1 MPIPFLRPTPC
12 RLSGLAD
19 GLREIED
26 SGTFSNFGPV
36 NARFEA
42 RLLAERFD
50 GTGSVLTVNNA
61 TIGLMMAIRAAIGPT
76 TDATR
81 RYAVMP
87 SFTFAA
93 TAHAALW
100 CGLTPLFC
108 DIDPATWMPCL
119 RSLERLLH
127 LYRDQIAVM
136 VPCATFGANL
146 DLSDYARLSSQ
157 WGIPVVVDA
166 AASLGALDPAG
177 RPFAAGAPFPV
188 VFSMHATKT
197 FAVGE
202 GGFVYADD
210 PALVAMLREM
220 ANFGFGQPRSATMPG
235 INGKLS
241 EVMALLALA
250 KLNEFEAVLQRR
262 ARLEALYRALLPG
275 WTFQTPTGL
284 RHAAPFVA
292 VLPPA
297 HVARNTAREALARQ
311 EIGSGAYFSPHL
323 AEQPYFQ
330 SVAVA
335 GALRHT
341 ASIARRILALP
352 IADTMTEAEVVEVCD
367 VLRAVEAAAPQ
378 RDTRPAAALAG
389 AVN

>member
-1 MPIPFLRPTPC
+1 M
-12 RLSGLAD
+12 AD

-36 NARFEA
+36 NTRFEA
-42 RLLAERFD
+42 RLLAERFE

-61 TIGLMMAIRAAIGPT
+61 TIGLMMAIRAAVGADPSG
-76 TDATR
+76 TR
-81 RYAVMP
+81 RYALMP

-93 TAHAALW
+93 TAHAAIW

-108 DIDPATWMPCL
+108 DIDPDTWMPCL
-119 RSLERLLH
+119 ESLERLLH

-146 DLSDYARLSSQ
+146 DLRAYARLSAQ

-166 AASLGALDPAG
+166 AASLGALDPDG

-210 PALVAMLREM
+210 PALVATLREM
-220 ANFGFGQPRSATMPG
+220 ANFGFGQPRSATMLG

-250 KLNEFEAVLQRR
+250 KLDEFDAVLQRR
-262 ARLEALYRALLPG
+262 GQLEALYRAQLPG
-275 WTFQTPTGL
+275 WTFQAATGL

-297 HVARNTAREALARQ
+297 HVARTTAREALSRR

-330 SVAVA
+330 STAVA

-341 ASIARRILALP
+341 AAVARRIVALP
-352 IADTMTEAEVVEVCD
+352 IADTMTEAEVAEVCD
-367 VLRAVEAAAPQ
+367 VLHAVEAAAPT
-378 RDTRPAAALAG
+378 RGMRPAAALAG